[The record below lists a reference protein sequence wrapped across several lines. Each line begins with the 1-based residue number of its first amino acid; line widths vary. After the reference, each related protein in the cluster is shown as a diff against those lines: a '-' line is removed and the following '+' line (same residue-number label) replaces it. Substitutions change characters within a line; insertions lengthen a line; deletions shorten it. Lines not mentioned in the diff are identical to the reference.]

1 MAIQPPLPEKRP
13 DDSYDYHEVRDWLN
27 HMYERDDRDVL
38 GKFKTGGDPDAE
50 YRDFWHFVCDRTEIG
65 NGCLFIMYEE
75 WTEDANDWQKEIIE
89 QYLKNFGEGEQGD
102 REIQFW
108 VEW

>member
-1 MAIQPPLPEKRP
+1 MTQVQPRLPDPRP
-13 DDSYDYHEVRDWLN
+13 DGSYDYHEVRDWLN

-38 GKFKTGGDPDAE
+38 GKFNGNIDAE
-50 YRDFWHFVCDRTEIG
+50 YRDFWHFVCENAEIH
-65 NGCLFIMYEE
+65 NGCIFTMYEE
-75 WTEDANDWQKEIIE
+75 WAEDAEDWQKEIIE
-89 QYLKNFGEGEQGD
+89 QYMKNFGTGNDGD